1 MPERPINNPGRI
13 LIAGENHILCLRAE
27 RDGPDAALV
36 NHFRLRLSPHGPGHA
51 VFVLADPN
59 AADPRNACYTDN
71 PALAN
76 WLLDWY
82 LRGSPIYSDLQGLND
97 LPFVPAGGFTFV
109 DELPRRWTET
119 VRAGDVAIRAVWND
133 LAAPFQVERH
143 GPTGEPGA
151 MDVFSVLLS
160 ASDASLDI
168 NGQEVPGVVFPR
180 QVGRQPITSAF
191 LAFAESW
198 VEVAGAS

>member
-1 MPERPINNPGRI
+1 MAERPINNPGRV
-13 LIAGENHILCLRAE
+13 LIAGENHILRLQTHPG
-27 RDGPDAALV
+27 GPDAALV

-71 PALAN
+71 PALAD

-82 LRGSPIYSDLQGLND
+82 LGGSPLYQDLKGLVD
-97 LPFVPAGGFTFV
+97 LPIVTTGGFTYV

-119 VRAGDVAIRAVWND
+119 LRAGNVTIRAVWND
-133 LAAPFQVERH
+133 LATPFHVERLAQ
-143 GPTGEPGA
+143 PGEQDA

-160 ASDASLDI
+160 ASTATLLIGDERI
-168 NGQEVPGVVFPR
+168 PGVVFPR
-180 QVGRQPITSAF
+180 QVGDQPITSAF

-198 VEVAGAS
+198 VEVPTA